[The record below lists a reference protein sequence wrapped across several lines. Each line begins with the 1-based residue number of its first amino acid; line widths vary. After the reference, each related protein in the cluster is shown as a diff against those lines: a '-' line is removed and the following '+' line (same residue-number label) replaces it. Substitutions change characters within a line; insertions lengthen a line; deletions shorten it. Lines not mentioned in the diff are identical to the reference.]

1 MTRMSRETYASV
13 YGPTTGDRV
22 RLGDTNLFAE
32 VEWDDNT
39 YGSELLVGYGKTIRD
54 GMLASGRAGNAS
66 KLDYIITGV
75 VVMDPILGIFKSNIG
90 IKDGRIV
97 GVGRAGNP
105 DVVDDVELVV
115 GSNTGIVAGEGLIAT
130 PGGVDTHVHLTS
142 TSLLPAALSGGLT
155 TFAAMGSGSTWD
167 VGVNPGINLH
177 RMFEAF
183 EQVPINVAFLGRG
196 SSAHPGPLW
205 ENVEAG
211 CAGLKIH
218 EDFGAFP
225 SIVDNAL
232 NVADESGVQVA
243 MHTDSINE
251 SAQLAE
257 TLEAIGGRSVHAYH
271 VEGAGGGHTP
281 DLLEIASEP
290 AVIPSSTNPTI
301 PYTVNTAAE
310 HEDMIAV
317 VHMLRPELPGDMAS
331 ARARVRES
339 TVAAEDWLHDMGAI
353 SIMSSDSLGMGRIGE
368 VITRTWQLAH
378 RMKELAGPERPND
391 NRRILR
397 YLAKYTINPAIA
409 HGLAAHVGSLEPGKL
424 ADIIL
429 WDPAYFGV
437 KPEMVMK
444 GGFVVWGPEG
454 DGNAAT
460 PIAQPLRYRPSYGA
474 LGNAPASLSVN
485 FVSQASLDAGLA
497 GRLRSARRCVA
508 VGPIRDIGKGDMVHN
523 SACPEI
529 RVDPGSLDVTI
540 DGTAVRPEPA
550 GSLPLTHRYFIG

>member
-1 MTRMSRETYASV
+1 MSRMPRDAYASV

-22 RLGDTNLFAE
+22 RLADTNLFAE
-32 VEWDDNT
+32 VQRDDNP

-54 GMLASGRAGNAS
+54 GMLATSRADNAS
-66 KLDYIITGV
+66 KLDYIIV
-75 VVMDPILGIFKSNIG
+75 NVLVMDPILGIFKSNIG

-97 GVGRAGNP
+97 GIGRAGNP
-105 DVVDDVELVV
+105 DVVDDVELIV
-115 GSNTGIVAGEGLIAT
+115 GSNTGVVAGEGMIAT

-142 TSLLPAALSGGLT
+142 TSLLPAALSSGLT

-167 VGVNPGINLH
+167 VGVNPEGNLH

-232 NVADESGVQVA
+232 SVADESGVQVA
-243 MHTDSINE
+243 MHTDSLNE

-257 TLEAIGGRSVHAYH
+257 TLAAIGGRSVHAYH

-301 PYTVNTAAE
+301 PYTVNTLAE
-310 HEDMIAV
+310 HEDMISV
-317 VHMLRPELPGDMAS
+317 VHMLRPQLPGDMAS

-339 TVAAEDWLHDMGAI
+339 TVAAEDWLHDAGAI
-353 SIMSSDSLGMGRIGE
+353 SIMSSDSQGMGRIGE

-378 RMKELAGPERPND
+378 RMKELAGPEGSND
-391 NRRILR
+391 NQRILR

-409 HGLAAHVGSLEPGKL
+409 HGLATHVGSLEVGKL

-437 KPEMVMK
+437 KPEMVIK

-454 DGNAAT
+454 DGNATT
-460 PIAQPLRYRPSYGA
+460 PISQPLRYRPSYGA
-474 LGNAPASLSVN
+474 FGNAPASLSLN
-485 FVSQASLDAGLA
+485 FVSQASLDAGLPS
-497 GRLRSARRCVA
+497 RLRSARRCVP
-508 VGPIRDIGKGDMVHN
+508 VGPIRNIGKTDMVRN

-529 RVDPGSLDVTI
+529 RVDPLSFDVTI
-540 DGTAVRPEPA
+540 DGAVVRPEPA
-550 GSLPLTHRYFIG
+550 GSLPLTHRYFVS